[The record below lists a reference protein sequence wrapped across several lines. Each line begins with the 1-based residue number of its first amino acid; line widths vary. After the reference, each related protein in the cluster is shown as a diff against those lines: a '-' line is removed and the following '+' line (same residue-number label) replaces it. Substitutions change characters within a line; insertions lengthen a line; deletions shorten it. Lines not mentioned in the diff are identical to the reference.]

1 MISPKEA
8 LKIILGSAK
17 EPSVVK
23 VGLGDALG
31 CVLAEDVKA
40 SINVPP
46 FNNSAMDGFAVH
58 ADDTDTGKPLK
69 IVGEVQ
75 AGQISKTAVKN
86 GEAISIMTG
95 APIPAGTGAVVPIEN
110 ASLVSSPPRGEGQGE
125 GERFAIIKKVKSGAN
140 IRLAGED
147 IKKGA
152 IVIKAGTLLKPI
164 HLGLA
169 ASVGASQLKVYS
181 KPKVAIVVTGDEIIK
196 PGNPLKPG
204 QIYESNSFLLKGLLQ
219 KIGAD
224 LVYSAKAKD
233 TLAATV
239 KTLSKALE
247 RADIVLTT
255 GGISV
260 GKYDLIAAA
269 LEKMGAK
276 RHFGTVSQKPGKPL
290 SVFSIQLSAISYQ
303 HSAISKIPPS
313 PLAGEGR
320 GEGEKIVVSL
330 PGNPVAVG
338 VCFELYVRPLLLK
351 TAGFNEIFR
360 PKITAELTK
369 PLKKKKGRTS
379 YIRVNIENKN
389 AKFYAH
395 STGPQGSGVLTSLQ
409 SDGIAI
415 LPAEAE
421 EIKQGQ
427 EIKVIV
433 LEGEYN

>member
-110 ASLVSSPPRGEGQGE
+110 ASLVSSPPGGEGQGE

-169 ASVGASQLKVYS
+169 ASVGASQLKIYS
-181 KPKVAIVVTGDEIIK
+181 KPKVAIVVTGDEIIE
-196 PGNPLKPG
+196 PGSPLKPG
-204 QIYESNSFLLKGLLQ
+204 QIYESNSFLLQGLLQ
-219 KIGAD
+219 KTGAD

-247 RADIVLTT
+247 KADIVLTT

-260 GKYDLIAAA
+260 GKYDLIATA

-276 RHFGTVSQKPGKPL
+276 RHFGTVAQKPGKPL
-290 SVFSIQLSAISYQ
+290 SVFSYQLSAISYQ
-303 HSAISKIPPS
+303 HSAISKTAPS
-313 PLAGEGR
+313 PR
-320 GEGEKIVVSL
+320 IIVSL

-351 TAGFNEIFR
+351 TAGHNQIFR
-360 PKITAELTK
+360 PEIKAQLESPI
-369 PLKKKKGRTS
+369 KKKKGRTS

-427 EIKVIV
+427 EVKVIA